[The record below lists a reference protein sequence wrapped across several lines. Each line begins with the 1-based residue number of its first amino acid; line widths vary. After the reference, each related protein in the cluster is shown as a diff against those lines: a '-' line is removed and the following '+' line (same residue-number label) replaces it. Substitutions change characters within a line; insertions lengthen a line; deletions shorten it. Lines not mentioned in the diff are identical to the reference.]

1 MLGAAFAFCEP
12 WCLVWVFFWGKGC
25 GGWFVLEGVVAE
37 TQYSVGGECNISL
50 SMAVP
55 VEEAVAALATF
66 SLEVSVGF
74 ISLFCH
80 IRHRCVCRF
89 HSGFLFWVGRGGFP
103 ALLILAFIYWSLSL
117 SNS

>member
-1 MLGAAFAFCEP
+1 
-12 WCLVWVFFWGKGC
+12 
-25 GGWFVLEGVVAE
+25 
-37 TQYSVGGECNISL
+37 VGGECNISL

-80 IRHRCVCRF
+80 SRHRCVRRF
-89 HSGFLFWVGRGGFP
+89 HSGFLFWVWEFSGSFDSCFLYIGLCVYLTQNVVPSIDF
-103 ALLILAFIYWSLSL
+103 
-117 SNS
+117 